1 MKHADA
7 PLVLACGN
15 PGRGDDAAGLLVA
28 RHLAE
33 LGMEARGHSGDGAA
47 LMELWDGRD
56 FVILIDT
63 VVTGGIPGTI
73 TAWDGLTAPVEGA
86 AFRGTH
92 AFGVAEALKLGRALG
107 RMPAQLLIYGIE
119 GSRFDLGSEPAAAVA
134 AAARDLA
141 AVIAAAANPKRS
153 ARKIS

>member
-1 MKHADA
+1 MK
-7 PLVLACGN
+7 PLVVACGT

-33 LGMEARGHSGDGAA
+33 LGIEVREHPGDGAA
-47 LMELWDGRD
+47 LIELWDGRD

-73 TAWDGLTAPVEGA
+73 TVWDGLTAPVEGD

-92 AFGVAEALKLGRALG
+92 AFGVAEAVKLGRALG

-119 GSRFDLGSEPAAAVA
+119 GGRFDLESEPAPAVA
-134 AAARDLA
+134 AAALELA
-141 AVIAAAANPKRS
+141 VLLASAIPKRS